1 MRGTYF
7 NGIIG
12 VLLTIKMFR
21 LSFPAWILIVFLLPS
36 QSLKSQ
42 TYLNYNQPYV
52 NHPNAKEPFLTKSDN
67 NDFWENINF
76 IREKK
81 VGYKDTEF
89 GKKLDWCRYVA
100 ESAVLQKKEEYTLSN
115 VFIYSTLCM
124 HRQTGMNK
132 YFLGTEILEMGEDE
146 PKVGLKQRKI
156 F

>member
-1 MRGTYF
+1 
-7 NGIIG
+7 
-12 VLLTIKMFR
+12 MFR
-21 LSFPAWILIVFLLPS
+21 LYFPAWIFIVFLLPS

-89 GKKLDWCRYVA
+89 GKNSIGVVMLLNPQYFRRKKNTPFLTFLSTQHFVCTVKQECTNIFW
-100 ESAVLQKKEEYTLSN
+100 VLKFWRWERMNQKW
-115 VFIYSTLCM
+115 
-124 HRQTGMNK
+124 G
-132 YFLGTEILEMGEDE
+132 
-146 PKVGLKQRKI
+146 
-156 F
+156 

>member
-1 MRGTYF
+1 MPSVYF

-21 LSFPAWILIVFLLPS
+21 LTLPVWIWMVFLLPT

-52 NHPNAKEPFLTKSDN
+52 SLPNAKEPFLTKSDN
-67 NDFWENINF
+67 DEFWENIKS

-89 GKKLDWCRYVA
+89 VKKLDWCRYVG
-100 ESAVLQKKEEYTLSN
+100 ESAVLQKKEEYTLPN
-115 VFIYSTLCM
+115 VITYSTLCM
-124 HRQTGMNK
+124 HRQTGMIK
-132 YFLGTEILEMGEDE
+132 YFLGTDILEMLEDE
-146 PKVGLKQRKI
+146 PKVGLKQ
-156 F
+156 